1 MKDKMSTRKHI
12 AKSGKQQGQ
21 WVNCPAG
28 IKCRNGGMHIDDAT
42 LQATRL
48 WRNEGQKGYVTLKS
62 LDKADVESFL
72 KLPTGKQ
79 IEMKEAFERK
89 SREQQERLNSPEARA
104 KSQERFLKS
113 DSYRNM
119 RNWLDTKNVEEKQSS
134 ILFSAAM
141 VMLAYDEGKFMPAKN
156 PKYKAALAHFK
167 QQTKDAPYVTQALT
181 DYIEKNQKVSFFSK
195 ALPVLEMK
203 CYAADLKSGNPLGTQ
218 RETFKGLR
226 GTKPLFNVK
235 NFLLSKEDI
244 EATKA
249 SKPTSNLKVTPA
261 TKSGQ
266 RTPKPKK
273 TAFDKIKDFLDIK
286 VTEI

>member
-28 IKCRNGGMHIDDAT
+28 TKCRNGGMHIDDAT

-62 LDKADVESFL
+62 LNKTDVENFL

-79 IEMKEAFERK
+79 IEMKEGFEQKRK
-89 SREQQERLNSPEARA
+89 EQQERLNSPEARE

-113 DSYRNM
+113 DAYKSM
-119 RNWLDTKNVEEKQSS
+119 RKWLDNKNIKEKQASL
-134 ILFSAAM
+134 LFSASM
-141 VMLAYDEGKFMPAKN
+141 VIAAYKEGTFMPSRN

-167 QQTKDAPYVTQALT
+167 EQTKEAPYVTQALT
-181 DYIEKNQKVSFFSK
+181 EYIEKNQEVSLFSK

-203 CYAADLKSGNPLGTQ
+203 CYAADLKAGVPLGTN
-218 RETFKGLR
+218 RENYKGLK
-226 GTKPLFNVK
+226 GTKPLFDVQK
-235 NFLLSKEDI
+235 FLVSPEEI
-244 EATKA
+244 EITKA
-249 SKPTSNLKVTPA
+249 SKTATPSLKVIP
-261 TKSGQ
+261 SSQ